1 MKRSTIFIAIALVA
15 AALMASFQNCRA
27 CTGITLKAKDG
38 TTVVA
43 RTIEWAASDNECRWV
58 VVPRGHTWKSFIPG
72 GGTGRSFTNEYGY
85 VGVAVVQDELMME
98 GMNEKGLS
106 AGLFYFPDYGKYE
119 EYSESNYDSNIS
131 DFQVVSYILGRCA
144 TVDEVKAEIAKVH
157 IHGFDPRSSTVHW
170 RFAEPSGRQ
179 IVLEIIDGKCVFY
192 ENTIGVLTNS
202 PSFDWHLTNLN
213 NYVNLLPG
221 RTEPHTLGNMSLS
234 SFGGGSAMLGL
245 PGDFTPPSRFVRAA
259 FFQNTAPVK
268 PNAAESAIQAF
279 HILGSMEIPIG
290 AQFSEGQE
298 PADIPSATQCTC
310 VSDMSGLCF
319 YWRSMYDGRIRCIDL
334 SKVDFTGKKLMSSL
348 LVPEKK
354 ETVEYV
360 DFNRQNL

>member
-1 MKRSTIFIAIALVA
+1 MKRLSILTAIILAA
-15 AALMASFQNCRA
+15 AALMASFQNCYA

-38 TTVVA
+38 STVVA
-43 RTIEWAASDNECRWV
+43 RTIEWAASDNDCRWV

-72 GGTGRSFTNEYGY
+72 GGTGRSFTSKYGY

-106 AGLFYFPDYGKYE
+106 AGLFYFPDYGRYE
-119 EYSESNYDSNIS
+119 EYSEANYETNIS
-131 DFQVVSYILGRCA
+131 DFQLVSYILGRCA
-144 TVDEVKAEIAKVH
+144 TVDEVKAEIANVH
-157 IHGFDPRSSTVHW
+157 VHGFDPRSSTVHW

-192 ENTIGVLTNS
+192 ENTLGVLTNS
-202 PSFDWHLTNLN
+202 PSFDWQLTNLN

-221 RTEPHTLGNMSLS
+221 RTEPHALGNMSLS

-259 FFQNTAPVK
+259 FFQNTAQQK
-268 PNAAESAIQAF
+268 PNAEGSVFTAF

-290 AQFSEGQE
+290 AQFAQGQE

-310 VSDMSGLCF
+310 VTDMSGLRF
-319 YWRSMYDGRIRCIDL
+319 YYRSMYDGGIRCIDL
-334 SKVDFTGKKLMSSL
+334 KEIDFKKVGLRSEPLIPARK
-348 LVPEKK
+348 
-354 ETVEYV
+354 EYV
-360 DFNRQNL
+360 HYIKF

>member
-1 MKRSTIFIAIALVA
+1 
-15 AALMASFQNCRA
+15 
-27 CTGITLKAKDG
+27 
-38 TTVVA
+38 
-43 RTIEWAASDNECRWV
+43 
-58 VVPRGHTWKSFIPG
+58 
-72 GGTGRSFTNEYGY
+72 
-85 VGVAVVQDELMME
+85 
-98 GMNEKGLS
+98 MNEKGLS
-106 AGLFYFPDYGKYE
+106 AGLFYFPDYGRYE
-119 EYSESNYDSNIS
+119 EYSGANYETNIS
-131 DFQVVSYILGRCA
+131 DFQLVSYILGRCA

-192 ENTIGVLTNS
+192 ENTLGVLTNS
-202 PSFDWHLTNLN
+202 PSFDWQLTNLN

-259 FFQNTAPVK
+259 FFQNTAPQK
-268 PNAAESAIQAF
+268 PNAEGSVFTAF

-290 AQFSEGQE
+290 AQFAQGQE

-310 VSDMSGLCF
+310 VTDMSGLRF
-319 YWRSMYDGRIRCIDL
+319 YYRSMYDGGIRCIDL
-334 SKVDFTGKKLMSSL
+334 KEINFKKVGLRSEPLIPARK
-348 LVPEKK
+348 
-354 ETVEYV
+354 EYV
-360 DFNRQNL
+360 HYIKF